1 MPESL
6 SLLIVLNL
14 IVTSFLLGLSV
25 FVLLVHYPGFGL
37 IGQTEFK
44 DYQVRHMKFTAA
56 ITLPGM
62 LAELGLTAALFVSAA
77 HSDSFNKNLILAG
90 LVLIIWGLT
99 FLMAI
104 PTHNRLLNEGRSH
117 ELIQK
122 LIKIHAYRTFF
133 WALRLILLLILW

>member
-37 IGQTEFK
+37 IGQMEFK
-44 DYQVRHMKFTAA
+44 AYQERHMKFTAA
-56 ITLPGM
+56 ITLPTM
-62 LAELGLTAALFVSAA
+62 LAELGLTAVLFLSTT
-77 HSDSFNKNLILAG
+77 HSDAFGKNLALTGI
-90 LVLIIWGLT
+90 VLIIWGLT
-99 FLMAI
+99 FIKAI
-104 PTHNRLLNEGRSH
+104 PIHNRLLSEGQNH

-122 LIKIHAYRTFF
+122 LTKTHAYRTFF
-133 WALRLILLLILW
+133 WALRLILLLIL